1 MPVEAAFVVAIIC
14 ALFLTFGITLAVIA
28 RKTNRP

>member
-14 ALFLTFGITLAVIA
+14 VMFLTFGITLAVIA
-28 RKTNRP
+28 RSTSRP